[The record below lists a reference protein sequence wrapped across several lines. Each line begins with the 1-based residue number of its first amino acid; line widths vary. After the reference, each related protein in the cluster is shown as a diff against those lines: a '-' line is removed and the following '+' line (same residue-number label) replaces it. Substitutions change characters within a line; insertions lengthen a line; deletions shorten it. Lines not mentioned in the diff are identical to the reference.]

1 MKLNE
6 VNESDEFEAHD
17 RTKVQAA
24 FTLSF
29 AHEIGLDPAFNQ
41 LFQHPQFKAALEDAF
56 SRSFKDVAQKMIMSS
71 SIPPGHGWMDDIENT
86 VEIAVGETQRIN

>member
-1 MKLNE
+1 MKLSD
-6 VNESDEFEAHD
+6 VNESEEFEAHD
-17 RTKVQAA
+17 RTKVQVA
-24 FTLSF
+24 FDLSF

-41 LFQHPQFKAALEDAF
+41 LFQHPHFKAALEDAF

-86 VEIAVGETQRIN
+86 VAIAVGETQRID